1 MPSLLLVVFV
11 LQVVIHLV
19 NTVGAPV
26 INEFVSDLCG
36 LVGCRLAFQQLI
48 WIIAV
53 DALEQ
58 ASILLYLLGRSIADE
73 TSQRARWA

>member
-11 LQVVIHLV
+11 LQVIIHLV

-26 INEFVSDLCG
+26 INEFVSDLSGPPDCW
-36 LVGCRLAFQQLI
+36 LAFQQLM